1 VGAHGDRDRRQL
13 APGARAYVAGGR
25 SAIVPTIAGQAWITG
40 VFQHGV
46 DPSDPFRAGFTLPD
60 LWF

>member
-13 APGARAYVAGGR
+13 APGARECMAGER

-46 DPSDPFRAGFTLPD
+46 DPSNPFRAGFTLPD

>member
-1 VGAHGDRDRRQL
+1 
-13 APGARAYVAGGR
+13 VAGGR

-46 DPSDPFRAGFTLPD
+46 DPSNPFRAGFTLPD